1 MVDPYTYGDSAGE
14 QHQMSQ
20 YNQSNAQYPS
30 IPSGPTH
37 VGDDLAMGLGAGAGA
52 AAGGAAAAG
61 APRRGPSSA
70 STLTSAGFAGRG
82 AGQYAQGYDEYGTPM
97 GMPLPGSS
105 SQGAEAAGAA
115 RTPSTAASRKMREA
129 QQERMRNTE
138 GGAQAPAGNIN
149 GLASPTETTTDS
161 DVVVHSDGGRV
172 ELPPT

>member
-1 MVDPYTYGDSAGE
+1 
-14 QHQMSQ
+14 MSQ

-30 IPSGPTH
+30 IPSGPSH
-37 VGDDLAMGLGAGAGA
+37 VGGDDLAMGLGAGAAGA
-52 AAGGAAAAG
+52 AAGGAAAG

-129 QQERMRNTE
+129 QQERMRNNEVGT
-138 GGAQAPAGNIN
+138 GAPPGAPT
-149 GLASPTETTTDS
+149 GLTSPTDTTTDTS